1 MTFPFKFVAKKRD
14 IYDKYGKE
22 GLNGGGGGMSVG
34 FPSLP
39 CGGEDLTAEV
49 LTGGGGQFVS
59 SLGQS
64 CFSR

>member
-49 LTGGGGQFVS
+49 LTGRGS
-59 SLGQS
+59 I
-64 CFSR
+64 C